1 MKLSRTVLFMM
12 ATAAATFSYADDPI
26 PADASAAATTIE
38 ATSPTDEIMT
48 PISFIANG
56 GEGTMEILYL
66 TEEAPEQ
73 ALTLCAY
80 TREGYTFYGWAL
92 SADGDPIYADG
103 ATVKFEKATDLY
115 ACWAK
120 NSYKIKFKANEGG
133 KGKMKAK
140 KMDFTNKSKLPKNAF
155 TKKGCI
161 FAGWALSKKGAV
173 VYKDQEKVA
182 IPTDGSVTLY
192 ARWIQKNYKVKF
204 YANGGKGKMASQKMV
219 YGKKAQLAAN
229 KFKRSG
235 YTFKGWAR
243 SKADAA
249 AGNKAYKNKK
259 SVKNII
265 KTGSTVKLYAV
276 WAPIAE

>member
-12 ATAAATFSYADDPI
+12 ATAAATFSYADDAI

-92 SADGDPIYADG
+92 SADGDVVYADG
-103 ATVKFEKATDLY
+103 ATVKFEEATDLY
-115 ACWAK
+115 ARWAK
-120 NSYKIKFKANEGG
+120 NEYTVKFNKNGG
-133 KGKMKAK
+133 KGKMKAQK
-140 KMDFTNKSKLPKNAF
+140 QNFTKPSKLTKNAF
-155 TKKGCI
+155 TKKGYV
-161 FAGWALSKKGAV
+161 FVGWALEKKGAV
-173 VYKDQEKVA
+173 VYKNQASVA
-182 IPTDGSVTLY
+182 IPTDGEVTLY
-192 ARWIQKNYKVKF
+192 ARYAKKNYKVKF
-204 YANGGKGKMASQKMV
+204 YANGGKGKTYTQKMT
-219 YGKKAQLAAN
+219 YGKSAKLVAN
-229 KFKRSG
+229 KFKASEG
-235 YTFKGWAR
+235 FTFKGWAR
-243 SKADAA
+243 TKADAA
-249 AGNKAYKNKK
+249 AGKVAFKNKK
-259 SVKNII
+259 SVKNVL
-265 KTGSTVKLYAV
+265 KTGTTAKLYAV